1 MAEYTKAKKIPKVKK
16 QQIIDIIKQFAK
28 TILRIVLYHHLSQIY
43 WLYKLS
49 FLIH

>member
-28 TILRIVLYHHLSQIY
+28 TILRIVLFVS
-43 WLYKLS
+43 S
-49 FLIH
+49 FKSNLLAF